1 MRYRVLSYPIIAD
14 TRQQAKEVK
23 VRLSNWEVSM
33 NPYELKEV
41 LKMWEQ
47 EKLTPEQAIGQMLL
61 HLQALAQRLGQV
73 EQRLEQ
79 RNAARQLK
87 SEG

>member
-1 MRYRVLSYPIIAD
+1 
-14 TRQQAKEVK
+14 
-23 VRLSNWEVSM
+23 M

-79 RNAARQLK
+79 RNTARQLK